1 VISVLLADDHEV
13 VRQGIRRLLE
23 QEQTLEICGE
33 AANGRDAVNL
43 AIKLK
48 PHIVVLDVSMAEL
61 NGLDATR
68 HIRRELPDTE
78 VLIYTMHGTE
88 QLVREVVSA
97 GARGYVLKSDPARD
111 LISAI
116 ETLADHRPFFTT
128 LPTEAILHGFLRAD
142 KDGDQGKDSGGP
154 LTMREREVVQL
165 LGEGKSNREVAATL
179 NISVKTAETHRAAI
193 MRKLGITSVVELVHY
208 AIRNHLIEA

>member
-23 QEQTLEICGE
+23 QAQAVEICGE
-33 AANGRDAVNL
+33 ATNGRDAVTM

-48 PHIVVLDVSMAEL
+48 PHVVVLDVSMPEL
-61 NGLDATR
+61 NGLDTTR
-68 HIRRELPDTE
+68 HIRRTLPDTE

-111 LISAI
+111 LISAV
-116 ETLADHRPFFTT
+116 EALADHRPFFTT
-128 LPTEAILHGFLRAD
+128 LPTEAILHGFLRA
-142 KDGDQGKDSGGP
+142 GTEGEEGEASGGP

-165 LGEGKSNREVAATL
+165 LAEGKSNREVAATL
-179 NISVKTAETHRAAI
+179 NISVKTVETHRATT

-208 AIRNHLIEA
+208 AIRNRLIEA